1 MGYKVWYV
9 DIPGRGWD
17 IKYAISTNKER
28 KWYIKY
34 AMSTNKERKLAIKY
48 AMSPNKEEGG
58 L

>member
-34 AMSTNKERKLAIKY
+34 AMSTNKERK
-48 AMSPNKEEGG
+48 
-58 L
+58 